1 MTTKI
6 FLSEDNAPTQWYNIA
21 PDMPEGSLK
30 PPLHPGTGEP
40 VGPDAL
46 APLFPMSIIMQEVS
60 QERYIDIPEEVQE
73 IYKLW
78 RPTPLIRALRLEK
91 LLDTPAK
98 IYFKYEGVSPAG
110 SHKPNTSVPQ
120 AYYNKEAGIKR
131 IATETGAG
139 QWGSAM
145 SLATQMFGMDCTV
158 YMVKI
163 SYDQKPYR
171 RIMMQVWGAE
181 VLASPTDRTNSG
193 RKILEDDPESLG
205 SLGIAIS
212 EASEDA
218 ATHDDTNYS
227 LGSVLN
233 HVLMHQTVIGEECRQ
248 QMDMAGVY
256 PDIVIGCI
264 GGGSNYAGLA
274 FPFLRDKLSGK
285 KQIEFLAAEP
295 SSCPTVTKGAYTY
308 DFGDTL
314 CSTPLFLMHTLGHD
328 FVPPGIH
335 AGGLRYHAMAPLIS
349 ACVDQGLMDAVAYD
363 QTDVFDA
370 GVKFARAEGIIPAPE
385 SSHAIKAAMDKAIE
399 CREKGEE
406 KVILFN
412 LSGHGHFD
420 MAAYDQY
427 LSGNLVDFAYPEEK
441 IKESMAK
448 IPKMG

>member
-1 MTTKI
+1 
-6 FLSEDNAPTQWYNIA
+6 
-21 PDMPEGSLK
+21 
-30 PPLHPGTGEP
+30 
-40 VGPDAL
+40 
-46 APLFPMSIIMQEVS
+46 
-60 QERYIDIPEEVQE
+60 
-73 IYKLW
+73 
-78 RPTPLIRALRLEK
+78 
-91 LLDTPAK
+91 
-98 IYFKYEGVSPAG
+98 
-110 SHKPNTSVPQ
+110 
-120 AYYNKEAGIKR
+120 
-131 IATETGAG
+131 
-139 QWGSAM
+139 
-145 SLATQMFGMDCTV
+145 
-158 YMVKI
+158 
-163 SYDQKPYR
+163 
-171 RIMMQVWGAE
+171 
-181 VLASPTDRTNSG
+181 
-193 RKILEDDPESLG
+193 
-205 SLGIAIS
+205 
-212 EASEDA
+212 
-218 ATHDDTNYS
+218 
-227 LGSVLN
+227 
-233 HVLMHQTVIGEECRQ
+233 
-248 QMDMAGVY
+248 
-256 PDIVIGCI
+256 
-264 GGGSNYAGLA
+264 
-274 FPFLRDKLSGK
+274 
-285 KQIEFLAAEP
+285 
-295 SSCPTVTKGAYTY
+295 VTKGAYTY